1 MRPPTPV
8 LAFYGVALVLLL
20 GFGASLL
27 VRHAGQVWPVI
38 DNQLVDAFE
47 VIVALGCLARGLR
60 RGEGR
65 GTALALGA
73 GLLAWALGDVAWTLE
88 SSPGS
93 PSVADGFYLVFYP
106 LAYLAVVLNVRRHL
120 GHREL
125 SVWLD
130 GVIAGLGAAAVCAS
144 FAFDTILHTI
154 GGSATSVA
162 VNLAY
167 PIGDLILLALAMC
180 AVVMVPGRPARLLL
194 FAAGCAVMAVGDT
207 VYLVQS
213 SAGTYEVGTLLN
225 LTWPAAIFL
234 LSASV
239 WLPTS
244 VRSGATRFDRMPR
257 FVVPGLAAVAGI
269 LILMVGN
276 TQHVSRVALGL
287 AMATLA
293 AAGVRL
299 AMSLRSLNTL
309 TEERRHQAVTDELT
323 GLGNRRYL
331 LDELDRSFG
340 TLDGAHR
347 GQGRRR
353 LALLLI
359 DLDHFKEIND
369 SFGHPTG
376 DALLRQ
382 IGPRIGGAVRPGDV
396 VARLG
401 GDEFA
406 VLLSGADAAAATEV
420 AERITSALVAPITVD
435 GASLHVGASIGIAVA
450 PEHAADTA
458 ELLRCADVAMYRA
471 KGAHSSFD
479 TYEAALDDGADRLRL
494 MEELRVAMRSGE
506 LALHFQPQIDLRTG
520 EVVAVEALLRW
531 PHRRLGLVPP
541 DQFLPLAE
549 ESGMISHLTE
559 WVLEEAV
566 AACAQWWR
574 AGHQAA
580 VSVNLLA
587 TDLLDTSLP
596 DQVTEILARHGLPP
610 RALVL
615 EITETMV
622 MADLTRA
629 RRVIKCLSDSGIVVS
644 IDDFGTGF
652 SSLAYLSDL
661 AVGELKLD
669 KMFIS
674 RLRVGETPG
683 RDESIVRSV
692 MNLGHALGLRVVAE
706 GIERLDLIDFLVEL
720 GCDRGQGFGIEAP
733 RPANQLDF
741 TARTPSRH
749 DARAPA

>member
-1 MRPPTPV
+1 M
-8 LAFYGVALVLLL
+8 
-20 GFGASLL
+20 
-27 VRHAGQVWPVI
+27 
-38 DNQLVDAFE
+38 
-47 VIVALGCLARGLR
+47 
-60 RGEGR
+60 
-65 GTALALGA
+65 
-73 GLLAWALGDVAWTLE
+73 
-88 SSPGS
+88 
-93 PSVADGFYLVFYP
+93 
-106 LAYLAVVLNVRRHL
+106 
-120 GHREL
+120 
-125 SVWLD
+125 
-130 GVIAGLGAAAVCAS
+130 
-144 FAFDTILHTI
+144 
-154 GGSATSVA
+154 
-162 VNLAY
+162 
-167 PIGDLILLALAMC
+167 
-180 AVVMVPGRPARLLL
+180 
-194 FAAGCAVMAVGDT
+194 
-207 VYLVQS
+207 
-213 SAGTYEVGTLLN
+213 
-225 LTWPAAIFL
+225 
-234 LSASV
+234 
-239 WLPTS
+239 
-244 VRSGATRFDRMPR
+244 
-257 FVVPGLAAVAGI
+257 
-269 LILMVGN
+269 
-276 TQHVSRVALGL
+276 
-287 AMATLA
+287 
-293 AAGVRL
+293 
-299 AMSLRSLNTL
+299 
-309 TEERRHQAVTDELT
+309 
-323 GLGNRRYL
+323 
-331 LDELDRSFG
+331 
-340 TLDGAHR
+340 
-347 GQGRRR
+347 
-353 LALLLI
+353 ALLLI

-435 GASLHVGASIGIAVA
+435 GANLHVGASIGIAVA
-450 PEHAADTA
+450 PEHATDTA

-471 KGAHSSFD
+471 KGARSSFD

-494 MEELRVAMRSGE
+494 MEELRIAMRSGE
-506 LALHFQPQIDLRTG
+506 LALHFQPQIELRTG

-531 PHRRLGLVPP
+531 PHSRLGLVPP

-549 ESGMISHLTE
+549 ESGMIRPLTE

-574 AGHQAA
+574 AGHHAA

-610 RALVL
+610 SALVL

-629 RRVIKCLSDSGIVVS
+629 RRVIECLSNSGIVVS

-692 MNLGHALGLRVVAE
+692 MDLGHALGLRIVAE
-706 GIERLDLIDFLVEL
+706 GIERLDLIGFLVEL